1 MKKLP
6 FYLLLTAVAVVMIYP
21 LLWLVGAS
29 FKTNDEIFSSVWFM
43 PDNFDMSVYKSAW
56 ETVTPYD
63 MGHYFINTFLIII
76 PKTVFTVFSSV
87 LVAYGFARFDFPLKR
102 VFFTLLIA
110 GMLMPS
116 IVTIM
121 PMYILGVSL

>member
-43 PDNFDMSVYKSAW
+43 PDNLDMSVYKSAW

-63 MGHYFINTFLIII
+63 MGHYFINTFLIIYII
-76 PKTVFTVFSSV
+76 PLITTFFFISFFFSI
-87 LVAYGFARFDFPLKR
+87 YF
-102 VFFTLLIA
+102 FFTLF
-110 GMLMPS
+110 S
-116 IVTIM
+116 IFFFINSISFFF
-121 PMYILGVSL
+121 PIC